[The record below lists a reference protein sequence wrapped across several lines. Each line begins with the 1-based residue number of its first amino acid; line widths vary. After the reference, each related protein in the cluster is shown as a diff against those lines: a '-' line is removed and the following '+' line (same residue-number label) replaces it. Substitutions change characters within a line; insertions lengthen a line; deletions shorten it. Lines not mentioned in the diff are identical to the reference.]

1 MPAKKEM
8 RKLDRG
14 CDPIYCTRDPA
25 PGVTNEELHR
35 LYREGDESARQK
47 LWVRNLPFCIR
58 MASKR
63 VRTCRETLDEVL
75 SDAYTGL
82 ADAIERYRPE
92 SGAKFISAASY
103 SIRVAIVRGRHKRL
117 NLVKLP
123 YGQLYSRC
131 LSKTDWGKAKHRRML
146 EKAEIAKRPYRS
158 LSEPSGRNEV
168 ARSDFMEEVIDS
180 GLDVSK
186 VMDDDVPFTRL
197 DAQYAVLAMGIKD
210 IVVDPDAGRN
220 GDGPLDP
227 YHGQYRLIDYNGTE
241 GRAIRARKGVFRE
254 QEMERKKPRPVH
266 D

>member
-1 MPAKKEM
+1 MSAKKRFRRANCE
-8 RKLDRG
+8 
-14 CDPIYCTRDPA
+14 CDPIYCIADPV

-47 LWVRNLPFCIR
+47 LWIRNLPFCIR

-117 NLVKLP
+117 NIVKLP
-123 YGQLYSRC
+123 YGQLYTRC
-131 LSKTDWGKAKHRRML
+131 LSRTDWGKAKHRRLL
-146 EKAEIAKRPYRS
+146 EKAEIAKRPFRS
-158 LSEPSGRNEV
+158 LSEPNARNEV
-168 ARSDFMEEVIDS
+168 SRDDFMEAVIDS
-180 GLDVSK
+180 GIDVSK

-210 IVVDPDAGRN
+210 IVVDPDARRN

-227 YHGQYRLIDYNGTE
+227 YHGQYRLVHYDGIE
-241 GRAIRARKGVFRE
+241 GRAIRAKKGVFRE
-254 QEMERKKPRPVH
+254 QETERQEPR
-266 D
+266 